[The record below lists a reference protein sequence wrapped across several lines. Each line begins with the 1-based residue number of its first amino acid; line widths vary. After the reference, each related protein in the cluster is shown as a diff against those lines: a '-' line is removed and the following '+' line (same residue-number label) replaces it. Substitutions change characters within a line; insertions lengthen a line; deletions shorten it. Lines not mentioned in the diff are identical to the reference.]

1 MGKFDI
7 ELKVFGKEQMI
18 EMLNKLKKVCEEYQ
32 LGSTLTQS
40 IVDKWVSQFNSELEA
55 DIYEYLTI
63 ETYDNENEIQNAFE
77 DLDADGNK
85 LISKDELQKVATT
98 SRQEVEGVVSDVTQ
112 YILSAVV
119 VRTIKK
125 IDIDGDGQINFEEY
139 QKNQKEEC
147 LIFKFVADK
156 NVFRGVWY
164 GISMLHLTTIIKE
177 I

>member
-18 EMLNKLKKVCEEYQ
+18 EMLNKLKKVCEEYL
-32 LGSTLTQS
+32 LGSTLTES
-40 IVDKWVSQFNSELEA
+40 IIDKWISKFNAELEA

-98 SRQEVEGVVSDVTQ
+98 LRQEVEGVVSDLTQ
-112 YILSAVV
+112 YILSDVV
-119 VRTIKK
+119 EKTIKK
-125 IDIDGDGQINFEEY
+125 VDIDGDGQINFEEY
-139 QKNQKEEC
+139 QK
-147 LIFKFVADK
+147 
-156 NVFRGVWY
+156 
-164 GISMLHLTTIIKE
+164 IKKKSV
-177 I
+177 